1 MTTWD
6 EAAREVA
13 AQTVKIETHDSW
25 GTGFLIYGDLESWVR
40 TIGTAYHVIENA
52 YKKPFTVTTADGR
65 AFTLGTSARDVLIA
79 RMDQIDAVTLI
90 CVWRD
95 MPMPTVPL
103 LEKDEPL
110 LSVGTELGWLGYPR
124 VADGL
129 CFFSGRVS
137 MIVDRD
143 HFLVDG
149 TAIHGV
155 SGGPAFCITDD
166 GPRIVGSITSYLPNR
181 VDKDTTLPGLS
192 LITHVASLRDMG
204 VEATG
209 GQGFKLVNRRSD

>member
-1 MTTWD
+1 M
-6 EAAREVA
+6 
-13 AQTVKIETHDSW
+13 
-25 GTGFLIYGDLESWVR
+25 
-40 TIGTAYHVIENA
+40 IENA

-90 CVWRD
+90 CVRRD

-155 SGGPAFCITDD
+155 SGGSLLHYRRWAEDPLVQSH
-166 GPRIVGSITSYLPNR
+166 RIYP
-181 VDKDTTLPGLS
+181 TTLTRTRLCRGC
-192 LITHVASLRDMG
+192 R
-204 VEATG
+204 
-209 GQGFKLVNRRSD
+209 

>member
-1 MTTWD
+1 MINWD

-13 AQTVKIETHDSW
+13 AQTVKIETDGSW

-52 YKKPFTVTTADGR
+52 YKKPFTVTTM
-65 AFTLGTSARDVLIA
+65 DVLTA

-90 CVWRD
+90 CIRRD

-155 SGGPAFCITDD
+155 SGGPAFCIADD

-192 LITHVASLRDMG
+192 LITHVASLRDMA

-209 GQGFKLVNRRSD
+209 GKRFTLMNRRSD